1 MVKTG
6 YHSLT
11 SLKISAG
18 LTLVNMITF
27 FFASFDGSLVWH
39 PKIQLRARIHDSQ
52 SLGKRLY
59 YLGKVQIVINAARW
73 ILELALR
80 SL

>member
-1 MVKTG
+1 
-6 YHSLT
+6 
-11 SLKISAG
+11 
-18 LTLVNMITF
+18 MITF

-52 SLGKRLY
+52 SLGKRSVY
-59 YLGKVQIVINAARW
+59 YLGKVQIVIKAARW